1 VAAADSVDSAPDAG
15 QSVPWHRAIR
25 NAVSGAVK
33 AALTPHKASV
43 KRLGDIPLTVVG
55 TGGIDFSAFHV
66 NHGVG
71 FLVLGVSLWVIEHLI
86 ADEDE
91 PPGGAT

>member
-1 VAAADSVDSAPDAG
+1 VAALPVPTAPAEARSPWRALRRLRDLAGNVASAVA
-15 QSVPWHRAIR
+15 
-25 NAVSGAVK
+25 
-33 AALTPHKASV
+33 TPHKASV
-43 KRLGDIPLTVVG
+43 RRLADMPLSVLG

-86 ADEDE
+86 ADADDSVS
-91 PPGGAT
+91 P

>member
-1 VAAADSVDSAPDAG
+1 MAAITAPAAPRPARAPLRVLRGLRVLAGNVASA
-15 QSVPWHRAIR
+15 V
-25 NAVSGAVK
+25 
-33 AALTPHKASV
+33 LTPHKASV
-43 KRLGDIPLTVVG
+43 KRLAEMPLSVLG

-86 ADEDE
+86 ADVEDGE
-91 PPGGAT
+91 LR

>member
-1 VAAADSVDSAPDAG
+1 V
-15 QSVPWHRAIR
+15 
-25 NAVSGAVK
+25 
-33 AALTPHKASV
+33 LTPHKASV
-43 KRLGDIPLTVVG
+43 KRLAEMPLSVLG

-86 ADEDE
+86 ADVEDGE
-91 PPGGAT
+91 LR